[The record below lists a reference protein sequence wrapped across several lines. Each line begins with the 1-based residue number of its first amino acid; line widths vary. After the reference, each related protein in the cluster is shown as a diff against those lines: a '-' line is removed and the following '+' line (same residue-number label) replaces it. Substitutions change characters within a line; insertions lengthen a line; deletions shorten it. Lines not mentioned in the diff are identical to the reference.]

1 MKFGYILDLLK
12 QYIIFAFV
20 FCAIFMCVV
29 AFSYFV
35 VYKKIMHGEKKL
47 SKKNIII
54 LIVSCIYLCIVFCA
68 VFLNRTNYTGDV
80 QSFFSSYRLAWYSCS
95 VQGWRNITLNI
106 LLFIPLGFLF
116 PFWSEKLNKFL
127 IALSMG
133 LLFSVSVETLQYVMK
148 IGVFECDDIL
158 NNTLGVVL
166 GYCLLQILRQL
177 HRKKYSK
184 AVAYFLPFLIP
195 ILIFAGLGIYYC
207 AKPYGNLFVS
217 YYNSKD
223 MDEINVSV
231 NYTPLDN
238 TSAFIYQSKSETK
251 EKAFE
256 KAERLFDT
264 VNVKIDTN
272 TEFTDENNMYMVNSK
287 NAKFHFVMNL
297 DNGSYNFQNE
307 DYFQIDSVKPDTSY
321 SEKQVR
327 EALKKFSVVLPENSV
342 FKVNENSNYEFY
354 VNTVSDGILYNGTL
368 YCTMFPNEELGE
380 IDSHILSLQ
389 CCSKEFGKSEVE
401 ALQQIKN
408 GKFNIDAELPKDCDI
423 EIKNCSIIY
432 LADSKS
438 YYQPVYQF
446 NAVISSNGNEKK
458 TEILIPVL
466 S

>member
-231 NYTPLDN
+231 NYTPFDD
-238 TSAFIYQSKSETK
+238 TSALVYQSKSETK

-272 TEFTDENNMYMVNSK
+272 T
-287 NAKFHFVMNL
+287 
-297 DNGSYNFQNE
+297 
-307 DYFQIDSVKPDTSY
+307 DTSY

-368 YCTMFPNEELGE
+368 YCTMFPNEEVGE

-389 CCSKEFGKSEVE
+389 CCSKEFGNSEVE